1 MSGNDNIQFII
12 ATHSPIVLAYPGA
25 QIFSFDEGKIH
36 QIDYRESHP
45 FQLVSRFIAA
55 PERYIN
61 ALFSE
66 LPFGND
72 S

>member
-1 MSGNDNIQFII
+1 
-12 ATHSPIVLAYPGA
+12 L
-25 QIFSFDEGKIH
+25 H
-36 QIDYRESHP
+36 QALERIRPEIRLVYAAFVGSWFCFLFVRLSQP

-66 LPFGND
+66 LPFGED
-72 S
+72 SPES